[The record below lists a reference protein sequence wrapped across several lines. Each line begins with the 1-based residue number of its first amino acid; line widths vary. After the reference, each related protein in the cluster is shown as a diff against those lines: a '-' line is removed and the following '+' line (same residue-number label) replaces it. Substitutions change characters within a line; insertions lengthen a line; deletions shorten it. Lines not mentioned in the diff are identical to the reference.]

1 MNKINTV
8 IIGGG
13 ISGLSTGHFLKK
25 KGIDFVIIESNKKTG
40 GVINSVKKNGFIY
53 ENGPNTILN
62 NNPSINQIIED
73 HKLSDKIIVPNKKIS
88 SNRYVFHNGKPKAV
102 PNGIMNF
109 LKTPLLSLK
118 SKINIFREIF
128 KPPHKKNTSVL
139 NFISNRF
146 GKEFHDNLIQPFLTG
161 VYAGDTSKM
170 STKHALKKIWLLEQ
184 NYGSVLKGFFKS
196 KRKSIESI
204 NFSNGI
210 DTLTNRISKSL
221 IKNLITETRVT
232 KIQKNKNGYKI
243 ETNNDNSF
251 VCQNI
256 ISSIPAYELEKILF
270 NDDIKA
276 TLAKIKYNPVGVF
289 HFTFLRSDIKN
300 DLSGF
305 GILTKPSD
313 NKSYLGII
321 FSSKIFPHICPNE
334 YEVYTVMIGG
344 EKQKNILEK
353 NKNDLKKLLLDEI
366 RILIDCD
373 GKLQE
378 SNFYIWKKGIPQYN
392 LFQEEIEKSIKEFHS
407 KNKGF
412 HITGNYHSGVSVSD
426 CIKKADDLVSNN
438 FD

>member
-8 IIGGG
+8 NIGGG

-25 KGIDFVIIESNKKTG
+25 KGIDFVIIESNKETG
-40 GVINSVKKNGFIY
+40 GVIKSVKKNGFIY

-62 NNPSINQIIED
+62 NNPSINQILKD
-73 HKLSDKIIVPNKKIS
+73 YKVSDKIIIPDKNIS
-88 SNRYVFHNGKPKAV
+88 SNRYVFHNGNPQAV
-102 PNGIMNF
+102 PNGIINF

-118 SKINIFREIF
+118 SKIKIFKEIF
-128 KPPHKKNTSVL
+128 KPPHKKNISVL
-139 NFISNRF
+139 NFFSNRF
-146 GKEFHDNLIQPFLTG
+146 GKEFHDNLIEPFLTG

-184 NYGSVLKGFFKS
+184 NYGSILKGFFKS
-196 KRKSIESI
+196 KKQSIESI

-210 DTLTNRISKSL
+210 DTLTNIISKSL
-221 IKNLITETRVT
+221 NKNLITETKVI
-232 KIQKNKNGYKI
+232 KIQKNKNRYEI
-243 ETNNDNSF
+243 ETNSDKHF
-251 VCQNI
+251 VCENI
-256 ISSIPAYELEKILF
+256 ISAIPAYELEKILF
-270 NDDIKA
+270 ADKIRG
-276 TLAKIKYNPVGVF
+276 TLAKIEYNPVGVY
-289 HFTFLRSDIKN
+289 HFTFLKADIKN

-313 NKSYLGII
+313 NKNYLGVI
-321 FSSKIFPHICPNE
+321 FSSKIFPHICSNKF
-334 YEVYTVMIGG
+334 EVYTVMIGG
-344 EKQKNILEK
+344 EKQKNILKK
-353 NKNDLKKLLLDEI
+353 NKSDLKKLLLNDI
-366 RILIDCD
+366 RNLIDCD

-412 HITGNYHSGVSVSD
+412 HLIGNYFSGVSVSD

>member
-25 KGIDFVIIESNKKTG
+25 KGVDFVIIESNKKTG

-62 NNPSINQIIED
+62 NNSSISKILKEY
-73 HKLSDKIIVPNKKIS
+73 KLSDKIIKPNKKIS

-118 SKINIFREIF
+118 SKIKIFTEIL

-146 GKEFHDNLIQPFLTG
+146 GKEFHDNLIEPFLTG

-204 NFSNGI
+204 NFSSGI
-210 DTLTNRISKSL
+210 DTLTNTISKSL
-221 IKNLITETRVT
+221 KKNLITNTRVT
-232 KIQKNKNGYKI
+232 KIQKNKNRYKI
-243 ETNNDNSF
+243 ETNSNKSF
-251 VCQNI
+251 VCENI
-256 ISSIPAYELEKILF
+256 ISSIPAYELKKILF
-270 NDDIKA
+270 RDDIKT
-276 TLAKIKYNPVGVF
+276 TLAKIEYNPVGVF
-289 HFTFLRSDIKN
+289 HFTFLRSDIKS

-313 NKSYLGII
+313 NKNYLGII
-321 FSSKIFPHICPNE
+321 FSSKIFPHICSHE

-344 EKQKNILEK
+344 EKQKKILEK
-353 NKNDLKKLLLDEI
+353 NKKDLKKLLLDDV
-366 RILIDCD
+366 RTLIDCD

-378 SNFYIWKKGIPQYN
+378 SNFYLWKKGIPQYN
-392 LFQEEIEKSIKEFHS
+392 LFQEEIEKSIKVFHS

-412 HITGNYHSGVSVSD
+412 HLTGNYYSGVSVSD
-426 CIKKADDLVSNN
+426 CIKKADDLVSKY